1 MLEEKGRMLDDM
13 WSHPGADIDHNSA
26 SNNKAL
32 VYRQIQDLVDNL
44 EVPAAIIEIFP
55 PVTTPDI
62 IILIVRS
69 GEKTPSFLKLAT
81 SENQLENLFKT
92 YYREVV
98 QYARHGDIGQ
108 RWQDLAAPL
117 LTELLPHLQGV
128 ELVYLI
134 PHGMLCY
141 LPLHAF
147 PMDGSCFIDRFAI
160 AYAPSSSLLK
170 EVVERSAARKT
181 QSPLKALVVGN
192 PTFDLIQTEQ
202 EARQVAQFFGAT
214 PYLGSKATRVKIK
227 SELPGKDLI
236 HLACHGLFHSSEPW
250 LSTIL
255 LAGKRG
261 LQVADIEAVNL
272 QADLVTLSACESGLH
287 DVYSKS
293 EPVGLPE
300 VFLRAGASSVLG
312 TMWAVGDESTRELMI
327 HFYSR
332 LYNVTGHKVYTK
344 AKALQEAVLKM
355 RKKKAHPF
363 YWAPFVLHG
372 HWQ

>member
-1 MLEEKGRMLDDM
+1 
-13 WSHPGADIDHNSA
+13 
-26 SNNKAL
+26 
-32 VYRQIQDLVDNL
+32 
-44 EVPAAIIEIFP
+44 
-55 PVTTPDI
+55 
-62 IILIVRS
+62 
-69 GEKTPSFLKLAT
+69 
-81 SENQLENLFKT
+81 
-92 YYREVV
+92 
-98 QYARHGDIGQ
+98 
-108 RWQDLAAPL
+108 
-117 LTELLPHLQGV
+117 
-128 ELVYLI
+128 
-134 PHGMLCY
+134 
-141 LPLHAF
+141 
-147 PMDGSCFIDRFAI
+147 
-160 AYAPSSSLLK
+160 
-170 EVVERSAARKT
+170 
-181 QSPLKALVVGN
+181 
-192 PTFDLIQTEQ
+192 
-202 EARQVAQFFGAT
+202 
-214 PYLGSKATRVKIK
+214 
-227 SELPGKDLI
+227 
-236 HLACHGLFHSSEPW
+236 LFHSSEPW

-261 LQVADIEAVNL
+261 LQVADIEAVKL